1 MAASRVP
8 GGLFLLLQSFRVPFL
23 VAMGSSLGGMA
34 AHGIP
39 YERVRRWYRPLLTD
53 RAIRRDLARFLRSTR
68 KDTYLRAA
76 ERLRHFD
83 RPALVAWGAEDRMM
97 PPETGRR
104 LAELLPRGRYVEI
117 PGAGTLVPVDNPAAL
132 VGELRR
138 FIGESG

>member
-1 MAASRVP
+1 M
-8 GGLFLLLQSFRVPFL
+8 PFL
-23 VAMGSSLGGMA
+23 AAMGSSLGGMA

-53 RAIRRDLARFLRSTR
+53 RAIRRDLARFLRSTQ

-104 LAELLPRGRYVEI
+104 LAELLPQGRYTEI
-117 PGAGTLVPVDNPAAL
+117 PGAGTLVPLDNPAAL
-132 VGELRR
+132 ARELRR